1 MPAKAT
7 HVGQQLH
14 PPNSCGSCESSRSHE
29 VMVIH
34 PACLPNLWLRNWL
47 GDVLQLLTWK
57 RRSPRASH
65 SWWVGWHVYRWAWR
79 TRIQTSH
86 KASVQTSTLPLLVG
100 LTSEVPPFKSE
111 DIFEIIASASEAV
124 NLSILKAFQDKQH
137 DSMTQYDVH
146 MLHGK
151 GSTAPTFSMESTI
164 RMQHACMLSYGHL
177 TCCQFVLLKKLE
189 KSKLP
194 PSQQVREFAGL
205 ALPPACAALEFA
217 VCTLSKSCKRHKHR
231 SHTAA
236 FTSQE
241 CSALEK
247 VLANRLQRI
256 QLA

>member
-151 GSTAPTFSMESTI
+151 GSTAPTFSMESI

-205 ALPPACAALEFA
+205 ALPPAQHWSLQCALCRNPARGTNINL
-217 VCTLSKSCKRHKHR
+217 TQRLSQAKNVQCWQK
-231 SHTAA
+231 
-236 FTSQE
+236 
-241 CSALEK
+241 C
-247 VLANRLQRI
+247 
-256 QLA
+256 